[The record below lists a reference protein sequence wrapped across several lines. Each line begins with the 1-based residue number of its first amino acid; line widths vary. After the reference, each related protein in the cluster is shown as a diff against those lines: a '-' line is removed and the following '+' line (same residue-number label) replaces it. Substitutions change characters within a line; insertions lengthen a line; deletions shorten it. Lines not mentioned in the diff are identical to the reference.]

1 MQKRVLDVGQCPPD
15 HFAIRGLLTALGIEV
30 EQVALIDQALDRLRA
45 ETFDLVLVN
54 RKIDADYS
62 DGLALI
68 ERMRA
73 AKIDV
78 PVMLISNYPEAQD
91 EAVALGARRG
101 FGKNELGRPDTKSR
115 LLAVLN
121 GTEDGNPALER

>member
-15 HFAIRGLLTALGIEV
+15 HSAIRGLLTGLGAVV
-30 EQVALIDQALDRLRA
+30 EPVALIDQALERLRA
-45 ETFDLVLVN
+45 EPFDLVLVN

-73 AKIDV
+73 ARIEV
-78 PVMLISNYPEAQD
+78 PVMLISNFPEAQD

-115 LLAVLN
+115 LLEALQVVPRES
-121 GTEDGNPALER
+121 TPARE